1 MRCFEAIGC
10 GALLVSD
17 AGRYPD
23 GMKPDE
29 TMETYG
35 SADQALELISKCLNS
50 WPSSAEVAERG
61 GPKFHKFIVSPC
73 NGRSLSISS
82 HRFSCAKA
90 WPIRTI
96 WLPTLS
102 AGQIVNAN
110 ERTALSDEI
119 DA

>member
-1 MRCFEAIGC
+1 MRCFGAIGC

-17 AGRYPD
+17 AGCYPD

-61 GPKFHKFIVSPC
+61 RNQISEIFSE
-73 NGRSLSISS
+73 SLQWKQ
-82 HRFSCAKA
+82 FADLVA
-90 WPIRTI
+90 
-96 WLPTLS
+96 
-102 AGQIVNAN
+102 QI
-110 ERTALSDEI
+110 
-119 DA
+119 